1 MEKAINKLKFEIG
14 VLKGL
19 HSSNVEIN
27 ERIASYEKAVEFLEG
42 KTQQRLVKEF
52 FQVKFKRRGHSEHCA
67 YFPIG
72 TTDEEI
78 VEHFEDLYSERVQW
92 KIVK

>member
-19 HSSNVEIN
+19 NSSNVEIN

-42 KTQQRLVKEF
+42 KSKPGLVKEF
-52 FQVKFKRRGHSEHCA
+52 FQVKYRRKGYDAQVA
-67 YFPIG
+67 YFPVG

-78 VEHFEDLYSERVQW
+78 VEHFEDLYHETVRW
-92 KIVK
+92 APVK